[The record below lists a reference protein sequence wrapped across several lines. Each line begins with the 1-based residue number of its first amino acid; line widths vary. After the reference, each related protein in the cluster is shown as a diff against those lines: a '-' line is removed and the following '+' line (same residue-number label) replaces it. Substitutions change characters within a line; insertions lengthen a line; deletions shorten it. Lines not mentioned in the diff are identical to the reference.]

1 MAARADL
8 QLRSML
14 LPLGHCVRQRQYQ
27 LVAEACGGA
36 LGSMAGFTQRV
47 EAVLATVRSLGI
59 QLAYGWD
66 RDEVEA
72 ACAISRDDFVAGF
85 QRDEAVMAKAQGV

>member
-27 LVAEACGGA
+27 LVAEAYGCA

-47 EAVLATVRSLGI
+47 EAVLATVRFLGI
-59 QLAYGWD
+59 RLVYGRG
-66 RDEVEA
+66 RDEVNA
-72 ACAISRDDFVAGF
+72 TWAIARDDFVAGF

>member
-1 MAARADL
+1 
-8 QLRSML
+8 ML
-14 LPLGHCVRQRQYQ
+14 LPLEHCARQRKYQ

-36 LGSMAGFTQRV
+36 LGSMAGFTHRM
-47 EAVLATVRSLGI
+47 EAVLATVRGLGI
-59 QLAYGWD
+59 RLVYGRG

-72 ACAISRDDFVAGF
+72 TCTIARDDFVAGF